1 MLNALKHS
9 FIQFFAPVHGHGGA
23 FYGKLALG
31 LLIMFVFLAALQA
44 APRRARKG
52 IIAFFTFLGGLYF
65 ALEFFWPTNSATN
78 SNPLTPYQDVAANLT
93 AVVGSF
99 AIGLGVFSLMQL
111 HTRTISRLRPGW
123 GYSVVLVAS
132 FISMFVFG
140 ILNEYYPKV
149 TVIPTVGSL
158 WQIQNAHGIF
168 QFLFQGGLTNL
179 SSATFSIIA
188 FYIASAAYR
197 AFRIRSL
204 EATLLMVA
212 ALIVMFG
219 SVSFGTV
226 LTHGIPYTLADGSE
240 NPWANL
246 RIENIA
252 QWLLLE
258 INTAAQ
264 RGILFGLTLGLLAT
278 SLRYWLSLERGA
290 YFDKEL

>member
-1 MLNALKHS
+1 MNALK
-9 FIQFFAPVHGHGGA
+9 QFFAPVHGHGGA

-31 LLIMFVFLAALQA
+31 LLLMFAVLAAMQA

-65 ALEFFWPTNSATN
+65 ATEFFWPTDPVTKT
-78 SNPLTPYQDVAANLT
+78 NPLTPYQDVVASLA

-111 HTRTISRLRPGW
+111 HTRTVARARPGW
-123 GYSVVLVAS
+123 GYSVVLLVS
-132 FISMFVFG
+132 FVLMFVFG
-140 ILNEYYPKV
+140 LMNAYSPKA
-149 TVIPTVGSL
+149 TFIPAVPGV
-158 WQIQNAHGIF
+158 WARQDAHGMF
-168 QFLFQGGLTNL
+168 QFLFKGGLNSLT
-179 SSATFSIIA
+179 SATFAMIA

-204 EATLLMVA
+204 EATLLMIA
-212 ALIVMFG
+212 ALVVMVG
-219 SVSFGTV
+219 SVSFGTWI
-226 LTHGIPYTLADGSE
+226 THGISPTLADGSE

-246 RIENIA
+246 RIERIA
-252 QWLLLE
+252 QWLLME
-258 INTAAQ
+258 INTPAQ
-264 RGILFGLTLGLLAT
+264 RGILFGLNLGLLAT

>member
-1 MLNALKHS
+1 M
-9 FIQFFAPVHGHGGA
+9 
-23 FYGKLALG
+23 ALG
-31 LLIMFVFLAALQA
+31 LLLMFAILAALQA
-44 APRRARKG
+44 APRRSRKV
-52 IIAFFTFLGGLYF
+52 IIAVFTFLGGLYF
-65 ALEFFWPTNSATN
+65 VTEFFWPTSLVTN
-78 SNPLTPYQDVAANLT
+78 SNPLTPFQPVVASIS

-99 AIGLGVFSLMQL
+99 AIGLGVVSLMQL
-111 HTRTISRLRPGW
+111 HSRNIVRRRSGW
-123 GYSVVLVAS
+123 GFSVVLLVS
-132 FISMFVFG
+132 FFAMTLFG
-140 ILNEYYPKV
+140 LMNAYSPAV
-149 TVIPTVGSL
+149 NVIPRVPGL
-158 WQIQNAHGIF
+158 WAAQNAHGLF
-168 QFLFQGGLTNL
+168 QFLFSGGLTNL
-179 SSATFSIIA
+179 ASATFSIIA

-212 ALIVMFG
+212 ALIVMLG
-219 SVSFGTV
+219 SVSFGTWF
-226 LTHGIPYTLADGSE
+226 THGIPNKLPNGSE

-258 INTAAQ
+258 VNTAAQ